1 MASYNYQQQ
10 QMTVTSYNEEVT
22 TEPTTDIFTTSK
34 ILVAIQPSSTS
45 TANQPP
51 MAQHEEKNGNNQQ
64 PNSSRLE
71 IKYACGGFRQSF
83 GYHGTSTIPF
93 TALLGA
99 ATKMETLSKIEECIL
114 FNRRSLNV
122 YMNLYTSDGRP
133 LPCHLSV
140 LTVRGDP
147 ELLLLQQQK
156 AQSVQAAPSSESN
169 VNGGLDSFNLDGS
182 FGTVK
187 AVMPIEKFA
196 MISIRSSIT
205 VGHAKVSGMGY
216 VGFCIDMYP

>member
-1 MASYNYQQQ
+1 MHHQDEIVAEPMA
-10 QMTVTSYNEEVT
+10 
-22 TEPTTDIFTTSK
+22 DIFLTSK
-34 ILVAIQPSSTS
+34 ILVAIQPL

-51 MAQHEEKNGNNQQ
+51 MAQHEEKKGNNQL
-64 PNSSRLE
+64 PISSRLV

-83 GYHGTSTIPF
+83 GYHGASTIPF
-93 TALLGA
+93 SSLLGA

-122 YMNLYTSDGRP
+122 YMNLYTSDGQP

-147 ELLLLQQQK
+147 ERQQK
-156 AQSVQAAPSSESN
+156 AQSVQAPSSESN

-182 FGTVK
+182 FGTIK
-187 AVMPIEKFA
+187 AVIPMEKFA
-196 MISIRSSIT
+196 MISIRSSIM

-216 VGFCIDMYP
+216 VDFCIDMYPLHH